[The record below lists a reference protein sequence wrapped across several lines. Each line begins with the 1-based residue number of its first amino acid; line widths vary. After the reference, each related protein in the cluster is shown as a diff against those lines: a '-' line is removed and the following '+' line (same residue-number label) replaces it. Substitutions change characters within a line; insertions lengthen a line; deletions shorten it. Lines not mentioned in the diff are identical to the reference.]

1 MAAQLPQPG
10 DSSEQPFLAKGWV
23 GCDHEPLPF
32 PHDPAADFTSA
43 SSGDFTSSQW
53 SFGDG
58 TSGSTQ
64 ANPTHTYAA
73 AGTYTVALTVND
85 GVESDTLTRPAYV
98 NVGYRVYLPTVTRK
112 YDPFLYDDF
121 NNPAY
126 DGSYNYALWS
136 FR

>member
-1 MAAQLPQPG
+1 MAPPEARRPTQRIRMPR
-10 DSSEQPFLAKGWV
+10 
-23 GCDHEPLPF
+23 
-32 PHDPAADFTSA
+32 PARTRS
-43 SSGDFTSSQW
+43 
-53 SFGDG
+53 
-58 TSGSTQ
+58 
-64 ANPTHTYAA
+64 
-73 AGTYTVALTVND
+73 VALTVND